1 MIPRR
6 RALAF
11 LALAAVALW
20 APACASRPPQVRVLP
35 PRPAPGPEAAAPA
48 AGAGRASPDEY
59 AAGSAIAR
67 TAEAL
72 LGSPYREG
80 GAMPDGFDCSGLVNY
95 VFARHGIAVPRDVR
109 RQASAGSPVDRGG
122 IMPGDLVFFAAG
134 GSGPTHVASPSA
146 AAGSSTRRKAAMSC
160 GSNRWQRPT
169 GLRASL
175 PPGVSLAPSE
185 PGVIGGAACSR
196 LQGRRAGRSGNSRN
210 TRSASVNCR
219 RCLRCGRGTIWTAR
233 GARGC
238 SARRSR

>member
-109 RQASAGSPVDRGG
+109 RQASVGSPVDRGG

-134 GSGPTHVASPSA
+134 GSGPTHVGIAIGGGRFVHAPKSGDVVRIESMA
-146 AAGSSTRRKAAMSC
+146 AAYWT
-160 GSNRWQRPT
+160 
-169 GLRASL
+169 
-175 PPGVSLAPSE
+175 
-185 PGVIGGAACSR
+185 SR
-196 LQGRRAGRSGNSRN
+196 FVA
-210 TRSASVNCR
+210 
-219 RCLRCGRGTIWTAR
+219 
-233 GARGC
+233 
-238 SARRSR
+238 ARRVAGPL